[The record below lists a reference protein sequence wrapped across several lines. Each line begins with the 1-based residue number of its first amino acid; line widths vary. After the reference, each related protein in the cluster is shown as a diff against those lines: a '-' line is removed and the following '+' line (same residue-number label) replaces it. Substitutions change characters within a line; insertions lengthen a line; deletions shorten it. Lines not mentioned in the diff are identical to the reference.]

1 MTTAYKGFD
10 KDFQCLGFQYQIG
23 QTYECGG
30 KIIACENGFHA
41 CENPLDVWTYYGPF
55 ESRFAVVQLSGN
67 QAKHEYDSKIA
78 AAKITIE
85 AELSLGDFIK
95 KAVDW
100 VIDHCKTKC
109 DSERVIG
116 SSGYSAQI
124 GSSGYSAQ
132 IGSSGYSARI
142 GSSGDF
148 AQIGSSGDSARIGS
162 SGYFARI
169 GSSGDCARIGSSGYS
184 ARIGSSGYSAQIGS
198 SGYFAR
204 IGSSGDSAR
213 IGSSGDFA
221 RIGSSGDS
229 ARIKSEGDKAVIA
242 CAGLGAV
249 VQAKVGAWVSVAEYG
264 ADGRCLGF
272 ATGCIGKNGLLPDT
286 PYKAKNGKLVP
297 ANGE

>member
-124 GSSGYSAQ
+124 GSSGYSA
-132 IGSSGYSARI
+132 RI

-162 SGYFARI
+162 SGY
-169 GSSGDCARIGSSGYS
+169 
-184 ARIGSSGYSAQIGS
+184 
-198 SGYFAR
+198 
-204 IGSSGDSAR
+204 
-213 IGSSGDFA
+213 FA

-286 PYKAKNGKLVP
+286 PYKAKGGKLVP